1 VQSREMLTDITAA
14 ALHKG
19 LDGVYARQLAIADN
33 VANLETPGY
42 QAKQVS
48 FEDSLHVALRAEQA
62 STATVRRG
70 GLIESVRPT
79 EQVALGSLRRD
90 GNTVNLETEILG
102 MARSSTQYRVLSR
115 LMSKRLKM
123 LGRAINGGS
132 RE

>member
-1 VQSREMLTDITAA
+1 MQSREMLTDITAA

-48 FEDSLHVALRAEQA
+48 FEDSLHVALRAERA
-62 STATVRRG
+62 SAVAARRG